1 MAMRGRG
8 VVSVVLT
15 LSIAVSGCASAKPG
29 LPLGGRTVELRGT
42 EPKSPKVSGEL
53 LAVGPEQVLVLTSAG
68 VRGVPASQVKEA
80 RVLRHGLTGRK
91 AWLWVAIG
99 ALGTGLALT
108 AACASV
114 EDTNCG
120 GVLGVTIG
128 AWGLIGGPAAAS
140 LAKSSQLRVKGPD
153 FTPLR
158 PYARFPQGLPEG
170 LDPASLGV
178 SGRLGALGTAVGES
192 DRTP

>member
-15 LSIAVSGCASAKPG
+15 VSIAVSGCASAKPG

-53 LAVGPEQVLVLTSAG
+53 LAVGPEQMLVLTSAG
-68 VRGVPASQVKEA
+68 VRGVPPQQVKEV
-80 RVLRHGLTGRK
+80 RVRRHGLKGRK

-99 ALGTGLALT
+99 AIGTGLALT
-108 AACASV
+108 AACLSA
-114 EDTNCG
+114 EGDNCG
-120 GVLGVTIG
+120 AVLGVTVG

-140 LAKSSQLRVKGPD
+140 LAKSSQLRVPGPD
-153 FTPLR
+153 FTSLR

-170 LDPASLGV
+170 LDLAPLGPRPP
-178 SGRLGALGTAVGES
+178 GQNAEGAKGQ
-192 DRTP
+192 R